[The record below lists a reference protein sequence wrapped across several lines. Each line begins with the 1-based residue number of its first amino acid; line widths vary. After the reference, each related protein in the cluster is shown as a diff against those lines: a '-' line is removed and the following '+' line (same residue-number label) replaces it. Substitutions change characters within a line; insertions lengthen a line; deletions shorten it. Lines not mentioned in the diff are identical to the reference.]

1 MTSNLQHA
9 NSTLP
14 DEIQHI
20 RSPATRDDRCDDC
33 PPSLSVGS
41 KLCSSF
47 SLRCSLDPNPETK
60 DPFGRLPWFGLEE
73 LLLHLPDLPTL
84 HQLCQASPAVSDY
97 LNHKIGFFPKLVER
111 IIDQWDHERGLS
123 EDTRVFFRTLVY
135 LWWKEESVAS
145 GIPSDDNPLPVS
157 FHDELVYSINIAREG
172 FSEPIKVGCIRLP
185 HSTPPKILRY
195 LLSLT
200 SRIRGDAH
208 AFFHDAMTLCL
219 SADIQKL
226 ENRKSPW
233 PKNGTRPPGIPVH
246 IGTREGGYP
255 PTWLEEQRL
264 MQAFLKP
271 YIFSVLRRI
280 VCEKRLLNT
289 NSPPP
294 GTKFPHT
301 LMYLQGNL
309 LIDFWRTFA
318 CYGWMRTEP
327 IEQLETVLSWM
338 HENKSRKRAAN
349 FTICCP
355 KFTSLSDCQRSRG
368 LDNLQHIHLPGC
380 FFAQNCSAVPQSG
393 VKIAG
398 FRGEFQRF
406 GVSFWDNE
414 RMLWLGLALP
424 RMDRY
429 LERKDLAFRWSS
441 LLLSA
446 NRDATKSTGKTNG
459 LRFRNKTKPISIGNK
474 VLTHGTSEVCKAIS

>member
-1 MTSNLQHA
+1 
-9 NSTLP
+9 
-14 DEIQHI
+14 
-20 RSPATRDDRCDDC
+20 
-33 PPSLSVGS
+33 
-41 KLCSSF
+41 
-47 SLRCSLDPNPETK
+47 
-60 DPFGRLPWFGLEE
+60 
-73 LLLHLPDLPTL
+73 
-84 HQLCQASPAVSDY
+84 
-97 LNHKIGFFPKLVER
+97 
-111 IIDQWDHERGLS
+111 
-123 EDTRVFFRTLVY
+123 
-135 LWWKEESVAS
+135 
-145 GIPSDDNPLPVS
+145 
-157 FHDELVYSINIAREG
+157 
-172 FSEPIKVGCIRLP
+172 
-185 HSTPPKILRY
+185 
-195 LLSLT
+195 
-200 SRIRGDAH
+200 
-208 AFFHDAMTLCL
+208 
-219 SADIQKL
+219 
-226 ENRKSPW
+226 
-233 PKNGTRPPGIPVH
+233 
-246 IGTREGGYP
+246 
-255 PTWLEEQRL
+255 